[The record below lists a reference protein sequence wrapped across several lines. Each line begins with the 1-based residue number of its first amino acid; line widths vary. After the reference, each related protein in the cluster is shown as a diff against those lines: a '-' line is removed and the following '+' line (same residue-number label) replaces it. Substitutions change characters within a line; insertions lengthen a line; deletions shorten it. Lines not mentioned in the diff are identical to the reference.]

1 MSVHRSCRC
10 ASLRVGL
17 TLLLTV
23 SPCFAQNRS
32 TSNQPLKPI
41 VGTVERISGNVI
53 YVKTGTQL
61 MALSVDNSTDVW
73 KGKVFHELSPV
84 VVGDTIIARYRTE
97 ASGKLV
103 AEAIWLNIVNFSG
116 VITKVAEDGFE
127 MFTNPNADPESA
139 YKKEAKSVSVD
150 VDTLF
155 ESSAEGDL
163 KPGRE
168 VHLVGLDLRDGRI
181 LATRV
186 TVYEGNRP
194 VRMGNG
200 KITLPNGQTR

>member
-10 ASLRVGL
+10 ASLAVGL
-17 TLLLTV
+17 ILILAV
-23 SPCFAQNRS
+23 SLCFAQNRS
-32 TSNQPLKPI
+32 TSDQPLKPI

-61 MALSVDNSTDVW
+61 MALSVDDSTDVW
-73 KGKVFHELSPV
+73 KGKVFHDLSHV
-84 VVGDTIIARYRTE
+84 IVGDNIIARYRTE
-97 ASGKLV
+97 GSGKLV
-103 AEAIWLNIVNFSG
+103 AQAIWLNIVDFSG
-116 VITKVAEDGFE
+116 VITKVADDGFE
-127 MFTNPNADPESA
+127 VFTNPNADPESA
-139 YKKEAKSVSVD
+139 YKKEAKKVSVD
-150 VDTLF
+150 ADTLF

-168 VHLVGLDLRDGRI
+168 VQLVGLDLRNGGI

-186 TVYEGNRP
+186 TVYEENRP

-200 KITLPNGQTR
+200 KVTLPNGQTH